1 MCMHASSP
9 HTIAR
14 TLSSEVRSLIVIPT
28 VLLGPSSLAFV
39 CGGAHALLTMP
50 YLVLHVFA

>member
-1 MCMHASSP
+1 MHASSP